1 MKSTKTATKQ
11 TILGKESAAI
21 RTEKTPIRIVFPT
34 IRSVTA

>member
-1 MKSTKTATKQ
+1 MKWAKTAAQQ

-21 RTEKTPIRIVFPT
+21 RTEKTPIRIVFPA